1 MSISFEEAMARTAAS
16 LDRQIEE
23 AISHD
28 ELLLAD
34 KGASEDEIAAH
45 VAIRRK
51 EGASWKSK
59 CLSEIRRGLT
69 QLDAPSARLQ

>member
-1 MSISFEEAMARTAAS
+1 MTLDDLIARTAAS
-16 LDRQIEE
+16 LERQIEK

-45 VAIRRK
+45 VAIRRE